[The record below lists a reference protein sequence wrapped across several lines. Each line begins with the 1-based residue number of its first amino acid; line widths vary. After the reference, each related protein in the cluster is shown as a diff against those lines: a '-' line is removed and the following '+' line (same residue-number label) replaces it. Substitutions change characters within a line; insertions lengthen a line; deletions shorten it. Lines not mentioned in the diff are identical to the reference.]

1 MFYLDITKWFDL
13 IQKPKD
19 MQPGRWRL
27 SLPSV
32 LVSTEKMTSASENN
46 TEKGRYTINHNIQ
59 KGVLNITIKKFTVS
73 QYKTEENTSDHFHL

>member
-1 MFYLDITKWFDL
+1 MFYLDITNQFDL

-46 TEKGRYTINHNIQ
+46 TEKERYTINDNIQ
-59 KGVLNITIKKFTVS
+59 KGVLNITIKKIRVS
-73 QYKTEENTSDHFHL
+73 QYKTVENTSDHFRL

>member
-27 SLPSV
+27 SLLSV

-46 TEKGRYTINHNIQ
+46 TEKGRYTINDNIQ
-59 KGVLNITIKKFTVS
+59 KGVLNITIKKVTVQDS
-73 QYKTEENTSDHFHL
+73 GEY

>member
-1 MFYLDITKWFDL
+1 MFYLNITNRFDL

-19 MQPGRWRL
+19 MQRGRRRM

-46 TEKGRYTINHNIQ
+46 TEKGRYTINDNIQ
-59 KGVLNITIKKFTVS
+59 KGVLNITIKKITVS
-73 QYKTEENTSDHFHL
+73 QYKTVENTSDHFHL